1 MGQNLECFVTDRVT
15 GRTERRGYMQQ
26 LEREKTDMVN
36 YIRELEKLLGDN
48 GIEVQPFELS
58 SYANAYPPGVIFDN
72 LGNPIQDTASGD
84 QWARVGSVWVRN
96 YTSQPRRES
105 QVGQS
110 QVGQSQDG
118 QSLLGHSLL
127 GLGQVGLEKQP
138 ALETRPAN
146 RYLGVSYDNAPLSS
160 IKGTTLSIL
169 GTAIDITSFDA
180 PDIDEPPPGTHP
192 KTPLYNKSVMAFL
205 QSVTNINPPLENVD
219 LPSRQ
224 DAFTYAEWYFLM
236 ISSFIP
242 ILHKPSFLKLVCS
255 LALPPRTTQQ

>member
-1 MGQNLECFVTDRVT
+1 
-15 GRTERRGYMQQ
+15 MQQ
-26 LEREKTDMVN
+26 LEREKSDMVN

-72 LGNPIQDTASGD
+72 MGNPIQDAASGD
-84 QWARVGSVWVRN
+84 QWARVGSLWVRN
-96 YTSQPRRES
+96 YTSQLRRES

-110 QVGQSQDG
+110 QVGQS
-118 QSLLGHSLL
+118 LVGHSLL
-127 GLGQVGLEKQP
+127 GLGQAGLERQP

-146 RYLGVSYDNAPLSS
+146 RYLGVSYDNASLSS

-255 LALPPRTTQQ
+255 PAWPPSLRSNKKEK